1 MNLSSNHPPVVL
13 KQIPKMIENR
23 LIKNL
28 SSRKLFDSMKKEYSD
43 ALKLNGYNYD
53 KNYTKLPMKQ
63 LWKIE

>member
-1 MNLSSNHPPVVL
+1 
-13 KQIPKMIENR
+13 MIENR
-23 LIKNL
+23 LTKNS

-63 LWKIE
+63 L

>member
-23 LIKNL
+23 LTKNS